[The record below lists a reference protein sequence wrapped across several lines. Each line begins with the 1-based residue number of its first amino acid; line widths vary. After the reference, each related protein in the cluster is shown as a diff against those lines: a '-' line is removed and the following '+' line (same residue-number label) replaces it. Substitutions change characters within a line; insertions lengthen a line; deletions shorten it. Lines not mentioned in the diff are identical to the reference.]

1 MYSGEIECAGPRY
14 CPSIEDKF
22 VRFAEKD
29 SHKIYLEPEGLN
41 TDEWYINGLSTC
53 LPFDVQDKMLRT
65 IPGLENVA
73 MLRPAY
79 AVEYDFAPPTQLFS
93 NLESKKVENLF
104 FAGQINGTSGYEE
117 AGCQG
122 LIAGVNAVLKTRGEE
137 PMILGR
143 NEAYAGVLVD
153 DLVTKG
159 TNEPYRMFTS
169 RAEFRLCLN
178 HGSAENRL
186 FRHVKKHGLVSSR
199 RMELI
204 KKKVESVTG
213 WRNQLERGRLSGSTF
228 AEIIRRGESP
238 EMWPDGF
245 NDLGP
250 SIRDEILYGIRYQ
263 GYIEREQKMVNKLK
277 NLEMVKIDKTFDY
290 LNLPGL
296 RKEGALKLS
305 EIRPDNLGQASRIS
319 GINPADISVLMVAM
333 AVVGKT
339 SNKKQIK

>member
-1 MYSGEIECAGPRY
+1 
-14 CPSIEDKF
+14 
-22 VRFAEKD
+22 
-29 SHKIYLEPEGLN
+29 
-41 TDEWYINGLSTC
+41 
-53 LPFDVQDKMLRT
+53 
-65 IPGLENVA
+65 
-73 MLRPAY
+73 
-79 AVEYDFAPPTQLFS
+79 
-93 NLESKKVENLF
+93 
-104 FAGQINGTSGYEE
+104 
-117 AGCQG
+117 
-122 LIAGVNAVLKTRGEE
+122 
-137 PMILGR
+137 MILGR

-245 NDLGP
+245 NELGP